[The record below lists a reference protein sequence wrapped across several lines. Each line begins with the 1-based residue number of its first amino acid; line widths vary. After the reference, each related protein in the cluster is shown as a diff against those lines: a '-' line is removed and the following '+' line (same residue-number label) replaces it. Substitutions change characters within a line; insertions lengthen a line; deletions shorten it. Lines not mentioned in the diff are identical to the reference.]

1 MINCGYLKSRGSKLN
16 RFRRNVRKRVK
27 FPKPEQIQVT
37 LEGILYWCP
46 KKALYLFRQVPNSNK
61 VEAFVVEH
69 TKEGTRLHPIVKYGL
84 PYLSL
89 YTLRGAMR
97 ILPKKLRPSNLLP
110 ILWCGCWGLD
120 HKLLTPYVRVGY
132 YIYLG
137 WHCCTAWYGIQ
148 EIYLSLNPYQE
159 PQATLR
165 WLGSPLYRA
174 GTTVYPRMLGYSPA
188 PTLNLIWFSGLED
201 LLDIT
206 CNGISVYLIEKHRF
220 EGVISF
226 YANYTDDKY
235 ADFIVRKGTKGYR
248 MLKRLMLDKYALG
261 YDQTAPGVTGATPIQ
276 MDFQ

>member
-1 MINCGYLKSRGSKLN
+1 MMDVTDISSSGSRLT
-16 RFRRNVRKRVK
+16 RLRRNLTKRVK
-27 FPKPEQIQVT
+27 FPKSEQIQVT
-37 LEGILYWCP
+37 LEGILYWGP
-46 KKALYLFRQVPNSNK
+46 KKVLYLFRKVPNSDK

-69 TKEGTRLHPIVKYGL
+69 TKEGTRLHPIVKYGV
-84 PYLSL
+84 PHLSL
-89 YTLRGAMR
+89 YTIRRAMR

-110 ILWCGCWGLD
+110 ILWFGCWGLD
-120 HKLLTPYVRVGY
+120 HKLLRPYVRVGY
-132 YIYLG
+132 YVYLG

-174 GTTVYPRMLGYSPA
+174 GLNLYPRMLGYSPA
-188 PTLNLIWFSGLED
+188 ATVNLIWFSGLED

-220 EGVISF
+220 EGVIGL
-226 YANYTDDKY
+226 YGNYSDEQFR
-235 ADFIVRKGTKGYR
+235 DFLARKGKKGYR
-248 MLKRLMLDKYALG
+248 MLLRLMLDKYALG